1 VLSTTGLSISF
12 GPQTIL
18 NEASVTLDT
27 SVRAGLVG
35 ANGSGK
41 TTLLQLLAGI
51 TAPDA
56 GSVTVA
62 KNATIAYLPQRLD
75 VPLETTVRGLADR
88 GFEREHTL
96 KTERD
101 RIAADLEENPHAAGA
116 LHRLAEIDDILEA
129 TGYHHRGA
137 MIGRVLDGLGFS
149 ERDLDRPLGEFSGG
163 WQMRASLSRTLLTRA
178 DMLLLDEPTN
188 YLDGAARLWLADFVR
203 TYSGGVVLV
212 SHDRAFLDDSV
223 NVILELFHGHIRR
236 YKGTYSRYE
245 EVRRLELDQLVRTW
259 EQQQAEIRRQE
270 EFIQRFR
277 AKASKA
283 RQVQSRVKSL
293 EKIERIEIP
302 QHLRPISIN
311 LPAPPDSGEI
321 VLETQELTRRFDRLL
336 VIDSLDL
343 TLRRGQRLAVAGL
356 NGAGKSTLLRTLAGK
371 DSPSGGTLRTGTG
384 VRIAYYAQ
392 DSAEKLPEDERVID
406 FITGRASADAIPRV
420 RNILGAFLFDEDGI
434 EKPIA
439 VLSGG
444 ERSRLVMAS
453 LLVQPANL
461 LILDEPTNHLD
472 MTSQEVLARALG
484 MYRGSLIVV
493 SHDRYFLRSVS
504 TDVLALWPAT
514 IPADSRPPRGWRLYP
529 GSYREFESSH
539 LGAVFH
545 RDDVALRASG
555 PDNERGN
562 SREGTPRADNYAEHK
577 ALRGEIRRLQRL
589 EEELLGEMERLEA
602 EHQEIQAAMAKVE
615 NYTDPE
621 RIVALKDGI
630 EANERHQIETSQK
643 WEETVERLEEI
654 TSEGE

>member
-1 VLSTTGLSISF
+1 
-12 GPQTIL
+12 
-18 NEASVTLDT
+18 
-27 SVRAGLVG
+27 
-35 ANGSGK
+35 
-41 TTLLQLLAGI
+41 
-51 TAPDA
+51 
-56 GSVTVA
+56 
-62 KNATIAYLPQRLD
+62 
-75 VPLETTVRGLADR
+75 
-88 GFEREHTL
+88 
-96 KTERD
+96 
-101 RIAADLEENPHAAGA
+101 
-116 LHRLAEIDDILEA
+116 
-129 TGYHHRGA
+129 
-137 MIGRVLDGLGFS
+137 
-149 ERDLDRPLGEFSGG
+149 
-163 WQMRASLSRTLLTRA
+163 
-178 DMLLLDEPTN
+178 MLLLDEPTN

-406 FITGRASADAIPRV
+406 FITGPRLRRCDSPRSEYPRRVPLRRRRDREADRSPER
-420 RNILGAFLFDEDGI
+420 RRTQPTGNGI
-434 EKPIA
+434 
-439 VLSGG
+439 
-444 ERSRLVMAS
+444 
-453 LLVQPANL
+453 
-461 LILDEPTNHLD
+461 T
-472 MTSQEVLARALG
+472 
-484 MYRGSLIVV
+484 
-493 SHDRYFLRSVS
+493 
-504 TDVLALWPAT
+504 
-514 IPADSRPPRGWRLYP
+514 
-529 GSYREFESSH
+529 
-539 LGAVFH
+539 
-545 RDDVALRASG
+545 SG
-555 PDNERGN
+555 PTRKP
-562 SREGTPRADNYAEHK
+562 SHP
-577 ALRGEIRRLQRL
+577 
-589 EEELLGEMERLEA
+589 
-602 EHQEIQAAMAKVE
+602 
-615 NYTDPE
+615 
-621 RIVALKDGI
+621 
-630 EANERHQIETSQK
+630 
-643 WEETVERLEEI
+643 
-654 TSEGE
+654 